1 MIDLYKSARG
11 LIVAA
16 ALGFVCASNASHA
29 ANTLGIWGIDRTQ
42 SPWVICAY
50 DAANVC
56 QPVFTLPS
64 TGGGALVPSGQGGTG
79 VNNGSNTLT
88 LGGNALTHGAF
99 TLTGA
104 YPLVL
109 TMTGSTSL
117 TLPTSGTLATTTT
130 PSASVTVGTTV
141 ITGGSNG
148 AIEYNNAGVLG
159 ELASSGTGNLVR
171 SISPTISSPTL
182 TAPVL
187 GTPVSGTLTNATG
200 LPISTGVSGLGSN
213 VANALGVNIG
223 TAGSPVVNGGAGGTP
238 SSINLMNGTNLPLTT
253 GVTGI
258 LPTAN
263 GGTGSASPTGIPQ
276 FNGASAPTWIVPG
289 AGVPAALAQPVN
301 AAGGFIGYS
310 QALVKA
316 NNLSD
321 VASVSAARTNLGF
334 GASGVVL
341 NVDNISGTDT
351 ATCGATTGAGA
362 CASWQQAYNNIANYP
377 LMSGIATIKGT
388 AGQTYTSGININ
400 GGATDAPNPL
410 PSGIGGVILDGKG
423 STISFSGIAIYCRYA
438 PMGVI
443 TRNLTLISSASSGIV
458 SRGSCMVSIE
468 QGMTFGGGASNYPE
482 ILAFGGG
489 QVATCPL
496 STCPL
501 NTVTYITGG
510 AQCFAQAL
518 NGGQIQIE
526 GTNLS
531 ISGTPTFT
539 SAFACASD
547 LGAVSFAGT
556 TIVGTNIVGDQ
567 FFAQKGGVIDIGGQN
582 GGYAV
587 CSDTYLPGSLCGQL
601 YSGARISEPG
611 YATVTGC
618 GTGAIVQQFEWV
630 STVIMGAGLAHVNGT
645 KYNSCLLTMATRT
658 NYLSCSANPS
668 DGTIFQFISLQPSG
682 PTGSANQTWRIVW
695 TSNGTDPSGSSVSL
709 NCAI

>member
-1 MIDLYKSARG
+1 MTAKRATAALLGAG
-11 LIVAA
+11 LLALLASFSFVPPAAPQGVTTQCIVNVAA
-16 ALGFVCASNASHA
+16 QGTPDAITSAQLPCGTTTNLVLLTA
-29 ANTLGIWGIDRTQ
+29 A
-42 SPWVICAY
+42 
-50 DAANVC
+50 AANVTTT
-56 QPVFTLPS
+56 PTYAP
-64 TGGGALVPSGQGGTG
+64 TGSPALVITRADGTALQAGDLKPGYVAELTGTG
-79 VNNGSNTLT
+79 TSWVLLNPAQLPTLT
-88 LGGNALTHGAF
+88 LPVT
-99 TLTGA
+99 
-104 YPLVL
+104 
-109 TMTGSTSL
+109 TS
-117 TLPTSGTLATTTT
+117 
-130 PSASVTVGTTV
+130 
-141 ITGGSNG
+141 
-148 AIEYNNAGVLG
+148 
-159 ELASSGTGNLVR
+159 
-171 SISPTISSPTL
+171 
-182 TAPVL
+182 
-187 GTPVSGTLTNATG
+187 
-200 LPISTGVSGLGSN
+200 
-213 VANALGVNIG
+213 
-223 TAGSPVVNGGAGGTP
+223 
-238 SSINLMNGTNLPLTT
+238 
-253 GVTGI
+253 
-258 LPTAN
+258 N
-263 GGTGSASPTGIPQ
+263 GGTGAANPTGIPQ

-526 GTNLS
+526 GANLS

-695 TSNGTDPSGSSVSL
+695 TSNGTDPSGSAISL